1 MDHQFASIARSLG
14 SRRSIMAALLGLAAL
29 LGQIEIGAGKKGR
42 KGKGKGKG
50 GKGGKGKKRCRGGLK
65 KVAGRCA
72 KVCDLEGHAVP
83 EVCDLGACYATYV
96 DGVSQGQPRVCI
108 VPPTDQFDCDSHVAT
123 ICNNHG
129 ECEKDEI
136 CSFSGACM
144 IARCWPIDKA

>member
-1 MDHQFASIARSLG
+1 MDSLQFATMARSLG

-29 LGQIEIGAGKKGR
+29 LGQVEIGAGKKGR

-50 GKGGKGKKRCRGGLK
+50 KGKKKKRCRGGLT

-83 EVCDLGACYATYV
+83 EVCGQGACYATYV

-108 VPPTDQFDCDSHVAT
+108 VPAADELDCQSHVAT

-136 CSFSGACM
+136 CSFGGACP
-144 IARCWPIDKA
+144 IARCWKIEVP